1 MPARQEEPLRRT
13 HRLAAALS
21 GVLLAAALAGE
32 AVAATTEDW
41 PCVQP
46 RVAEL
51 SPGQMWA
58 GRPLDAAD
66 LGNWRDDPAVAAL
79 VPKLAARRTSLE
91 EAAAAIQRFAES
103 AGPDKDKR
111 LTLLFAGVFERLNA
125 ERSRIVAGIERY
137 ARKQKALADRIRET
151 EAALRARQASTSP
164 PQRPSPELEERFQ
177 WDTRIYDERAQALT
191 YVCESPVI
199 LEQRAFALAR
209 EIQNHLE

>member
-1 MPARQEEPLRRT
+1 MRVGEAGTMSMGRAAVALCLMLLLPCAAR
-13 HRLAAALS
+13 AAA
-21 GVLLAAALAGE
+21 
-32 AVAATTEDW
+32 TDW

-51 SPGQMWA
+51 TPAQMWA
-58 GRPLDAAD
+58 GPPLETAGD
-66 LGNWRDDPAVAAL
+66 WRDDAAVAAL
-79 VPKLAARRTSLE
+79 VPKLVARRTSLE
-91 EAAAAIQRFAES
+91 DAATAIERFAES

-111 LTLLFAGVFERLNA
+111 LTRLFAGIFERINA

-137 ARKQKALADRIRET
+137 ARKQKALADRIRDG
-151 EAALRARQASTSP
+151 EAALRARPAAADRAVQD
-164 PQRPSPELEERFQ
+164 LETQLR
-177 WDTRIYDERAQALT
+177 WDTRIYDERRQALE